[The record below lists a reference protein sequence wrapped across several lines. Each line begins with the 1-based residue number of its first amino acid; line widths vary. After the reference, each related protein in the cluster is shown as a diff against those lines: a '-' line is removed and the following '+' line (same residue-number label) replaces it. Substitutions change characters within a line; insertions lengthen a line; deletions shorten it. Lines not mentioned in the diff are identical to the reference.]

1 MTGEQPDAEDR
12 EASVLPLVP
21 VIDSGALQVEQLFEN
36 LPVLAPAP
44 LPLIEQVA
52 LGEILSDALF
62 GDIIEMSDL
71 IPHLFDHGP
80 EQLSPFGVVETG
92 LLPMADTFADSSA
105 TVMPFSIFF
114 EEDDTSG
121 HGLL

>member
-12 EASVLPLVP
+12 EADALPLVP
-21 VIDSGALQVEQLFEN
+21 MVDSGALQVEQLFEN

-44 LPLIEQVA
+44 LPVIGQVA

-92 LLPMADTFADSSA
+92 LSPMADTFADNSA
-105 TVMPFSIFF
+105 NVLPFSIFF
-114 EEDDTSG
+114 EEDDNSG
-121 HGLL
+121 HGLI